1 MLFIQQ
7 SYGYNNAMEKTEKAR
22 PNGASSHLY
31 FVIGISRAD
40 KSNVCKYN
48 NILSYI
54 VTARRMMSGLR
65 ALDMARQNS
74 WPRESA

>member
-1 MLFIQQ
+1 MRWKRQKKL
-7 SYGYNNAMEKTEKAR
+7 A

-40 KSNVCKYN
+40 KSDVCKYN

-74 WPRESA
+74 RPRESA

>member
-1 MLFIQQ
+1 MAIRKGLKRHKKL
-7 SYGYNNAMEKTEKAR
+7 A
-22 PNGASSHLY
+22 PNGASSHLD
-31 FVIGISRAD
+31 FVIGISRAA

-48 NILSYI
+48 KMMSYI
-54 VTARRMMSGLR
+54 VTARRIMSGFR

>member
-1 MLFIQQ
+1 MAIRKGLKRHKKL
-7 SYGYNNAMEKTEKAR
+7 A
-22 PNGASSHLY
+22 PNGASSHLD

-40 KSNVCKYN
+40 KSYVCNYN
-48 NILSYI
+48 NVWSYI